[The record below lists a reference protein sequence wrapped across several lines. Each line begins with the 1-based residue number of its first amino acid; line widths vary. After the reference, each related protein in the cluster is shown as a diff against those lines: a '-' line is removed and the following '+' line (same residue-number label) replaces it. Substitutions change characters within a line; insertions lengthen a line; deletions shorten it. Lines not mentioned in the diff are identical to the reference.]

1 MTDRQRLLLSPYRLP
16 THHQVYLNEDEMA
29 AWLNG
34 FIVLWHP
41 ALLLGGEKPPRVDSA
56 YDHEQ
61 PTAGRAYVMPDSPP
75 QFLPDDWPDRVRAAG
90 ALKLPA
96 HPDRDLTVRAMAD
109 AIRAAGQTDEGREYF
124 GTPEQLALLD
134 LPMEKVQPFF
144 GIGFG
149 YLMVDS
155 LFEAMD
161 HEKLLD
167 LAGFWTDVH
176 EAVQALLKPNADD
189 AVEAHLRNAAAK
201 LLSAREVL
209 YAVNIH
215 LLDVW
220 RLDED
225 KLEIPPP
232 AALAAGTALNVM
244 ATGRRLE
251 RLAEQAPDR
260 VKQLHVKL
268 DEAIQPPILE
278 VIGGV
283 YREREDALLP
293 VESQLWNLRKGRAA
307 TREVL
312 GANVEVLAR
321 RRSANH
327 PHVPAWVQATG
338 LRRALL
344 VSFDGAVTPN
354 HRSTVVNWSSP
365 DGKAIDAFTRVPA
378 AAHKAETFFNLVYA
392 LHQSITNDSAPTLA
406 ILHQAEPAFP
416 LYEDWLA
423 LSKLGPVLG
432 EWTTFSRYFSDALA
446 GEYIG
451 TANPDDFFA
460 DYLEERTNAHRPD
473 PVSAFA
479 AHVRARRRLDAALTI
494 AAIYRCLSAAGP
506 TDEENTLLEQLKK
519 AEDEIESTGLDP
531 VPADAARGF
540 AIEDPWAKKLAD
552 RLQIRAA
559 EHIPGFLLLNPCAFT
574 RRVALELDG
583 VTGPLPIEGP
593 VKAAQVDADKARVV
607 AEIPPLGFAWLPACG
622 SPGVVQ
628 LSKSRMRLAEGN
640 IVRNEYFE
648 AEIDPATGGIKAF
661 RDTRTKVPRLGMQL
675 VYNPGSRA
683 EGRSIKVT
691 QNGSALGEIVSEG
704 VLLNEQNE
712 ELALFRV
719 RLRAWFT
726 RPVLDVRIELEPRH
740 APTGYPWHAYYGARF
755 AWREERSALLRGVN
769 GLSMQTGHTRPVS
782 PDFVEVKLG
791 RSGTTILT
799 GGLPFH
805 QRQGPRMLDVILIPE
820 GEQARAFDLGLALD
834 RDYPMQAAVGMVSP
848 LGVVPTTKGPPH
860 IGPSGWL
867 FHVDSPNLLLINLR
881 PAADGSRSFIA
892 TLLETSG
899 VHGGSAELRCV
910 RDPVGAVLVDGDDQ
924 ATTGLTVVGDAVR
937 LEYAAGELFRVKVDL
952 G

>member
-1 MTDRQRLLLSPYRLP
+1 MSDRQRLLLSPYRLP

-41 ALLLGGEKPPRVDSA
+41 ALLIGGERPPRVDSA

-61 PTAGRAYVMPDSPP
+61 PTPGRAYVMPDSPP
-75 QFLPDDWPDRVRAAG
+75 QFLPDDWPDRVHATG

-96 HPDRDLTVRAMAD
+96 YPDRDQTLTAMVDVVRN
-109 AIRAAGQTDEGREYF
+109 AAQTDEGREHF
-124 GTPEQLALLD
+124 GTPEQQSLLD
-134 LPMEKVQPFF
+134 LPMEKVRPFF

-167 LAGFWTDVH
+167 VSAFWTDVH
-176 EAVQALLKPNADD
+176 EAAKALLKPD
-189 AVEAHLRNAAAK
+189 AGEQVEVHLRSAAAR

-225 KLEIPPP
+225 RLDEPAP

-244 ATGRRLE
+244 ATGRALE
-251 RLAEQAPDR
+251 RLTEQSPDR

-268 DEAIQPPILE
+268 DEAIQPPVLE
-278 VIGGV
+278 IIGGV
-283 YREREDALLP
+283 YKEREDALLP
-293 VESQLWNLRKGRAA
+293 VESQLWNLRQGRAA
-307 TREVL
+307 AHAAL

-327 PHVPAWVQATG
+327 PHVPAWVQVTG

-354 HRSTVVNWSSP
+354 HRATVVNWSSP

-378 AAHKAETFFNLVYA
+378 PAHKAETFFNLVYS
-392 LHQSITNDSAPTLA
+392 LHQSITQDSAPTLA
-406 ILHQAEPAFP
+406 LIHQGEPAFP

-423 LSKLGPVLG
+423 LSRLGPALG

-473 PVSAFA
+473 AVSAFA
-479 AHVRARRRLDAALTI
+479 AHARTRRRLDAAWTL
-494 AAIYRCLSAAGP
+494 AAVNRCLSAAGP
-506 TDEENTLLEQLKK
+506 TEEETALLDQLKR
-519 AEDEIESTGLDP
+519 AEDEIETTGLDLIP
-531 VPADAARGF
+531 GDAARGV
-540 AIEDPWAKKLAD
+540 AYEDPWAKKLAD
-552 RLQIRAA
+552 RLQLRAA
-559 EHIPGFLLLNPCAFT
+559 DNLPGFLLLNPCAFT

-583 VTGPLPIEGP
+583 VTGPLPLEGP
-593 VKAAQVDADKARVV
+593 IKAAQVDADKARVV
-607 AEIPPLGFAWLPACG
+607 AEVPPLGFAWLPARG
-622 SPGVVQ
+622 PHGTPA
-628 LSKSRMRLAEGN
+628 LKPRIRLADGN
-640 IVRNEYFE
+640 TVRNEYFE

-661 RDTRTKVPRLGMQL
+661 RDTRTRLPRLGMQL
-675 VYNPGSRA
+675 AYNPGCRA
-683 EGRSIKVT
+683 EGRSVKVT
-691 QNGSALGEIVSEG
+691 HSGSALGEIISEG
-704 VLLNEQNE
+704 VVLNEHNE
-712 ELALFRV
+712 ELAPFRI
-719 RLRAWFT
+719 RLRAWLT

-755 AWREERSALLRGVN
+755 AWRDERSALMRGVN

-805 QRQGPRMLDVILIPE
+805 QRQGPRMLDVILVPE
-820 GEQARAFDLGLALD
+820 GEQARVFDLGLAID
-834 RDYPMQAAVGMVSP
+834 RDHPMLAAVGMISP
-848 LGVVPTTKGPPH
+848 LCVVPTTKGPPH
-860 IGPSGWL
+860 TGPSGWL

-881 PAADGSRSFIA
+881 PAADGSRGFIA
-892 TLLETSG
+892 TFLETSG
-899 VHGGSAELRCV
+899 LHGGSAELRCV

-924 ATTGLTVVGDAVR
+924 ATTGLSVVGDAVR

-952 G
+952 A